1 MVREPNPREDDL
13 PVVVRG
19 LTVAYRHRPVLRDVS
34 LSLPPG
40 RLIGV
45 IGPNGAGKSTMIKA
59 ILGLVPRLSGEVRIF
74 GRPAARA
81 RREVAYVPQR
91 ASVDWDFPTDVLDV
105 VMMGRYGHLGLLRR
119 PGPRERDLAM
129 DALEK
134 VGMADFA
141 HRQIS
146 QLSGGQQQRVFL
158 ARALAQ
164 GAPLMVLDEPFNAV
178 EEGAQAALVEAL
190 SLLRSRGVA
199 VMISTHDLDFV
210 AGSHWFDRVLVL
222 NGRLLAYGPPD
233 RVCARP
239 GGGSPPAS
247 WPEPVVCGGRMAP

>member
-1 MVREPNPREDDL
+1 MSDEWEPVAGR
-13 PVVVRG
+13 PVLEVEG
-19 LTVAYRHRPVLRDVS
+19 LTVAYGPRVVLRDVTFAVF
-34 LSLPPG
+34 PG
-40 RLIGV
+40 ERV
-45 IGPNGAGKSTMIKA
+45 AVVGPNGAGKSTLFKCIA
-59 ILGLVPRLSGEVRIF
+59 GLLRPTQGRVALAPRAERGA
-74 GRPAARA
+74 PAL
-81 RREVAYVPQR
+81 AYAPQQEAVNWHYP
-91 ASVDWDFPTDVLDV
+91 ASVWDV
-105 VMMGRYGHLGLLRR
+105 VMMGRYPFFGLWRR
-119 PGPRERDLAM
+119 PRPEDRRAVWEALDQVGLAHL
-129 DALEK
+129 A
-134 VGMADFA
+134 
-141 HRQIS
+141 RTPIQR
-146 QLSGGQQQRVFL
+146 LSGGQQQRVFL

-190 SLLRSRGVA
+190 SQLRSRGVA